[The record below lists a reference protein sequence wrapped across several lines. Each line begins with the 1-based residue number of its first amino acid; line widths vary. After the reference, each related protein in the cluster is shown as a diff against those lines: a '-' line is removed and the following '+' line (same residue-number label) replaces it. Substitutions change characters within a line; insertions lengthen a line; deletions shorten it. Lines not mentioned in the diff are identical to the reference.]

1 MKSKKVTDYI
11 NTELRVR
18 FEEDD
23 DSLEGFYY
31 VAKKPDGTVEEV
43 PPDLACE
50 IEHMHQLRQ
59 EVLFIESENLLK
71 KHKTDTK

>member
-1 MKSKKVTDYI
+1 MKKASDYL
-11 NTELRVR
+11 NTELRIR

-31 VAKKPDGTVEEV
+31 VAKKLDGTLEEV
-43 PPDLACE
+43 SPDLACE
-50 IEHMHQLRQ
+50 IENMHQLRQ

-71 KHKTDTK
+71 KHNTDTK